1 MIKQKTRTRKY
12 YAPQNDSAD
21 KMCDHPGC
29 QKKGEFRAPKDRK
42 LKEYYWFCLDHVQEY
57 NARWNYYDGPDDSD
71 EQEKVRSK
79 MHFKYGSKIKYN
91 FGFDFKGNFEYF
103 DEYGTGFAEVKE
115 ALFTAED
122 KKCLIVMEL
131 NIEDEITVD
140 VVKKQYKKLVKK
152 YHPDLHQ
159 GDKTA
164 EEKFKILGQA
174 YKTLL
179 AKLS

>member
-12 YAPQNDSAD
+12 YAPQSENTER
-21 KMCDHPGC
+21 MCDHPGC
-29 QKKGEFRAPKDRK
+29 HKKGEFRAPKDRK

-57 NARWNYYDGPDDSD
+57 NARWNYYDGLEDNE
-71 EQEKVRSK
+71 EQEKIRSK
-79 MHFKYGSKIKYN
+79 MHFKFGSKIKYN

-103 DEYGTGFAEVKE
+103 DEYGTGFSEVKE

-122 KKCLIVMEL
+122 KKCLLVMEL
-131 NIEDEITVD
+131 SIEDEITID